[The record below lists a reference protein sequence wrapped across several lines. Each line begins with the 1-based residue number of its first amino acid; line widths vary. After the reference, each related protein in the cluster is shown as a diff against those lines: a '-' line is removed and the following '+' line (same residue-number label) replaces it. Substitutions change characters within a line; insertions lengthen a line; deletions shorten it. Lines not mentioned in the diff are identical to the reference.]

1 MRRQKPGDLLV
12 VVAAPHAMAK
22 HARMPKTPV
31 VNGLVPAFQQG
42 NVRLYLGDC
51 REILPLLDGVDVVIT
66 DPPYGAET
74 HEKALGGAGNG
85 KYKKSVHFEAID
97 AEQFDEY
104 IKTLVEK
111 SARWVIATCEWRH
124 VFKLEKNGLL
134 IRLGIWVKPNGRPS
148 IGGDRPGTGW
158 EPVVILH
165 REGKCR
171 WNGGGQH
178 AVWTYCIE
186 TGLHPTQKPLP
197 LISKWGQQF
206 SDPGETILDP
216 FMGSGTTGIAAIR
229 NGRGF
234 VGIEKDPKFF
244 EIALNRIR
252 AELDQGK
259 FDFDPAGKFVEV
271 PLIELP
277 KAGRARSAPAPPRAD
292 PPPHPLPSAA

>member
-1 MRRQKPGDLLV
+1 
-12 VVAAPHAMAK
+12 
-22 HARMPKTPV
+22 MPKTPL

-42 NVRLYLGDC
+42 NVRFYLGDC
-51 REILPLLDGVDVVIT
+51 REILPLLNGVDVVIT

-74 HEKALGGAGNG
+74 HEKALGAGG
-85 KYKKSVHFEAID
+85 RSKLVHFESITAD
-97 AEQFDEY
+97 SFKEY
-104 IKTLVEK
+104 CKTLVEI

-124 VFKLEKNGLL
+124 VSALERDGRL
-134 IRLGIWVKPNGRPS
+134 IRLGIWVKPNGAPCFL
-148 IGGDRPGTGW
+148 GDRPGTGW
-158 EPVVILH
+158 EAVAILH

-197 LISKWGQQF
+197 LISKWVQQF

-216 FMGSGTTGIAAIR
+216 FMGSGTTGVAAIR

-234 VGIEKDPKFF
+234 IGIEKDPEFF

-277 KAGRARSAPAPPRAD
+277 KAGRARSAPAPPRAE
-292 PPPHPLPSAA
+292 PAPHPLPPPA